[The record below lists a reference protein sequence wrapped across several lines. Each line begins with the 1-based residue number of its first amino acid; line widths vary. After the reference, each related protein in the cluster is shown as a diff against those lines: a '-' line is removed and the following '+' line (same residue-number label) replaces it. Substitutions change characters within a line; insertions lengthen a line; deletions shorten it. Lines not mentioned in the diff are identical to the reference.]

1 MDADST
7 VPSWPPSSIALGL
20 VAISYITYWIIS
32 YFQHPLYR
40 FPGPFLASI
49 SNIPHCLSFLGG
61 RQPYDCLA
69 LHEKYGSVVR
79 TSPNELS
86 FSTSQSWK
94 DIYGSRPGHQ
104 VFRKSPFYEGASFDG
119 KTLSIISETD
129 PANHKNMRAQLSNA
143 FSDKSLR
150 DQERLI
156 TEPIDLFI
164 DQIGKMGDCPQGID
178 IVMWFNLMTFDIIG
192 SLAFGESFGGLESAK
207 FHEWIQLAVG
217 SMKQGALGDSLGRYP
232 TIAAVV
238 RKLFPG
244 IINKIVQDTRKHEA
258 NTMNLVRRSRLKKDS
273 DRPDFLTRIIEEREA
288 HGISE
293 SQIAAHSSDFIIAGS
308 ETTATTLSCATYYLL
323 RDPEIYDALR
333 KEIRSAFSSYAEINP
348 ASASKLKLVNAICL
362 EAMRMYPPLP
372 FALPRVVP
380 HGGDSVDG
388 HMLPEGVTVS
398 TNPFATSMS
407 SVNFKDPF
415 KFVPERWLD
424 NKQDDLDASQPF
436 SYGPRACIGRSL
448 AWTELS
454 LTMCKLHY
462 KYDLELV
469 NTDLDWH
476 RDSKMH
482 IVWHK
487 PEMMV
492 RVKPRSDQIFH

>member
-7 VPSWPPSSIALGL
+7 VTSWPPSSIALGL
-20 VAISYITYWIIS
+20 VAIAYITYWIIS

-40 FPGPFLASI
+40 FPGPFLAST

-61 RQPYDCLA
+61 RQPYDRLA
-69 LHEKYGSVVR
+69 LHERYGPVVR

-86 FSTSQSWK
+86 FSSSQSWK

-129 PANHKNMRAQLSNA
+129 PANHKKMRAQLSNA

-164 DQIGKMGDCPQGID
+164 DQIGKKGDCPQGID

-232 TIAAVV
+232 TIAALVK
-238 RKLFPG
+238 RLFPG
-244 IINKIVQDTRKHEA
+244 IIDKILQDTRKHEA
-258 NTMNLVRRSRLKKDS
+258 HTINLVRRRLKKDS

-288 HGISE
+288 HGISD

-323 RDPEIYDALR
+323 RDPAIYDELR
-333 KEIRSAFSSYAEINP
+333 KEIRSAFSSYGEINS
-348 ASASKLKLVNAICL
+348 ASSSKLKLVNAICL

-380 HGGDSVDG
+380 DGGDSVDG
-388 HMLPEGVTVS
+388 YMLPEGIIVS
-398 TNPFATSMS
+398 TNPFAASMS
-407 SVNFKDPF
+407 SANFKDPF
-415 KFVPERWLD
+415 KFAPKRWLGT
-424 NKQDDLDASQPF
+424 NNQDDLEAAQPF
-436 SYGPRACIGRSL
+436 SYGPRACMGRSL
-448 AWTELS
+448 AWTELN
-454 LTMCKLHY
+454 LAMCKLHY

-469 NTDLDWH
+469 NADLDWH
-476 RDSKMH
+476 RDSKMR

-492 RVKPRSDQIFH
+492 RVRPRLD

>member
-7 VPSWPPSSIALGL
+7 VTSWPPSSIALGL
-20 VAISYITYWIIS
+20 VAIAYITYWIIS

-40 FPGPFLASI
+40 FPGPFLAST

-61 RQPYDCLA
+61 RQPYDRLA
-69 LHEKYGSVVR
+69 LHERYGPVVR

-86 FSTSQSWK
+86 FSSSQSWK

-129 PANHKNMRAQLSNA
+129 SANHKKMRAQLSNA

-164 DQIGKMGDCPQGID
+164 DQIGKKGDCPQGID

-217 SMKQGALGDSLGRYP
+217 SMKKGALGDSLGRYP
-232 TIAAVV
+232 TIAALVK
-238 RKLFPG
+238 RLFPG
-244 IINKIVQDTRKHEA
+244 IIDKILQDTRKHEA
-258 NTMNLVRRSRLKKDS
+258 HTMNLVRRRLKKDS

-288 HGISE
+288 HGISD

-323 RDPEIYDALR
+323 RDPAIYDKLR
-333 KEIRSAFSSYAEINP
+333 KEIRSAFSSYEEINS

-380 HGGDSVDG
+380 DGGDSVDG
-388 HMLPEGVTVS
+388 YMLPEGIIVS
-398 TNPFATSMS
+398 TNPFAASMS
-407 SVNFKDPF
+407 SANFKDPF
-415 KFVPERWLD
+415 KFAPKRWLGT
-424 NKQDDLDASQPF
+424 NNQDDLEAAQPF
-436 SYGPRACIGRSL
+436 SYGPRACMGRSL
-448 AWTELS
+448 AWTELN
-454 LTMCKLHY
+454 LAMCKLHY

-469 NTDLDWH
+469 NADLDWH

-492 RVKPRSDQIFH
+492 RVRPRLD

>member
-1 MDADST
+1 
-7 VPSWPPSSIALGL
+7 
-20 VAISYITYWIIS
+20 
-32 YFQHPLYR
+32 
-40 FPGPFLASI
+40 
-49 SNIPHCLSFLGG
+49 
-61 RQPYDCLA
+61 
-69 LHEKYGSVVR
+69 
-79 TSPNELS
+79 
-86 FSTSQSWK
+86 
-94 DIYGSRPGHQ
+94 
-104 VFRKSPFYEGASFDG
+104 
-119 KTLSIISETD
+119 
-129 PANHKNMRAQLSNA
+129 MRAQLSNA
-143 FSDKSLR
+143 FSDKSFR

-207 FHEWIQLAVG
+207 FPEWIQLAVG
-217 SMKQGALGDSLGRYP
+217 SMKQGA
-232 TIAAVV
+232 
-238 RKLFPG
+238 
-244 IINKIVQDTRKHEA
+244 
-258 NTMNLVRRSRLKKDS
+258 RLTKGS
-273 DRPDFLTRIIEEREA
+273 NRPDFLTRIIEEREA

-398 TNPFATSMS
+398 TNPFAASMS

-415 KFVPERWLD
+415 KFVPERWLE
-424 NKQDDLDASQPF
+424 NKEDDPDASQPF
-436 SYGPRACIGRSL
+436 SYGPRACMGRNL

-476 RDSKMH
+476 KDSKMH

-492 RVKPRSDQIFH
+492 RVKPRSD